1 MEIISRIIIM
11 ALLIAVG
18 IICYKTKIITDAR
31 NKGLSDIALKV
42 AIPALLVN
50 SFQQE
55 LTKERLW
62 DFGYAVL
69 LAAAALLLSAVMGYL
84 LVPKSKEKREGK
96 DDNGHLAIE
105 RFSAIY
111 SNCAFMGIPL
121 INGIYGEEGVFM
133 LTAFY
138 ALFNICVWTH
148 GVIIMKGETGIKQVL
163 KSLASPALISIVIGA
178 SLFLLNIRLPDV
190 IKQTLEY
197 AGSMT
202 TPLGMLVAGATI
214 AQSDL
219 LKAVKKRRIYWVSAL
234 RLLIIP
240 AATIALFLLFPYN
253 EMIMGVNVAASAC
266 PAATI
271 CTMFAIS
278 YDKDSLYAGEHF
290 AVSTLLSMVT
300 LPAVMWIFQFVNG
313 LIR

>member
-1 MEIISRIIIM
+1 M

-18 IICYKTKIITDAR
+18 AVCYKTHIISNGI

-42 AIPALLVN
+42 ATPALLVS

-55 LTKERLW
+55 LNGERLRGL
-62 DFGYAVL
+62 GY
-69 LAAAALLLSAVMGYL
+69 AALLGAIALVLSAVMGYIFIRRGKNS
-84 LVPKSKEKREGK
+84 VK
-96 DDNGHLAIE
+96 DDNGRLSIE

-121 INGIYGEEGVFM
+121 INGLYGEEGVFY

-138 ALFNICVWTH
+138 ALFNIAVWTH
-148 GVIIMKGETGIKQVL
+148 GVIMIKGETGIKQVL
-163 KSLASPALISIVIGA
+163 RALSSPALIGIAVGA
-178 SLFLLNIRLPDV
+178 LLFFLNITLPGF
-190 IKQTLEY
+190 IKETLDY

-202 TPLGMLVAGATI
+202 TPLGMLVAGAAI

-219 LKAVKKRRIYWVSAL
+219 LKALKKIRIYWVSAL
-234 RLLIIP
+234 RLIIIP
-240 AATIALFLLFPYN
+240 LATTALFLLFPFDD
-253 EMIMGVNVAASAC
+253 MIMGLTVAASAC

-278 YDKDSLYAGEHF
+278 YDKDSLYAGEIF
-290 AVSTLLSMVT
+290 AVSTIASMIT
-300 LPAVMWIFQFVNG
+300 LPFVMWLYQIVNSAV
-313 LIR
+313 R